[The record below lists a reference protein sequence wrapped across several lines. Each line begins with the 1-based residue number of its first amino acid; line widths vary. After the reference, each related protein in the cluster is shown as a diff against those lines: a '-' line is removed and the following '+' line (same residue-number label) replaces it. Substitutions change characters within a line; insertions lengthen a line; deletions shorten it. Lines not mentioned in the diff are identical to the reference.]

1 MGLRLRM
8 SRVMAQKF
16 RDPVCGMMVDPAT
29 AAASGKY
36 GGQTIYFC
44 SAGCKV
50 EYDHT
55 HPPSG

>member
-1 MGLRLRM
+1 
-8 SRVMAQKF
+8 MAQKF